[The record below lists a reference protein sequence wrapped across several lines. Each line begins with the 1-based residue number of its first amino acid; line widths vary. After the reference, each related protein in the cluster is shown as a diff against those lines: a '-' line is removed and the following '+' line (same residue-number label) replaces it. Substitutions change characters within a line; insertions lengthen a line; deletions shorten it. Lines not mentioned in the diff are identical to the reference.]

1 MATISVLMS
10 VYKSEKPEYF
20 DRALRSVWTDQTV
33 MPNQIVLI
41 KDGPLGPELD
51 KIVTKWQSEL
61 GDKMRI
67 ICNPENLGL
76 TKSLNEAIQA
86 ATGDYFARM
95 DSDDVSLPNRF
106 ADQLRYMER
115 HPEVVV
121 LGGAVQ
127 EIDENDNPGEIR
139 IYPADMPQIRKY
151 IVKANPINHPTAFL
165 RASIFK
171 EGFGYD
177 EEYQKN
183 QDLKLWYDILAAG
196 HVINNIPET
205 VLNFRR
211 TSETYRK
218 RSTKITLRNEYDI
231 YSKGIRRLYGPCNW
245 RQIYPLVRV
254 LVKSSSPQITEFIYR
269 YLFRKRAR

>member
-1 MATISVLMS
+1 
-10 VYKSEKPEYF
+10 
-20 DRALRSVWTDQTV
+20 
-33 MPNQIVLI
+33 
-41 KDGPLGPELD
+41 
-51 KIVTKWQSEL
+51 
-61 GDKMRI
+61 
-67 ICNPENLGL
+67 
-76 TKSLNEAIQA
+76 
-86 ATGDYFARM
+86 M

-127 EIDENDNPGEIR
+127 EIDENDKPGEIR
-139 IYPADMPQIRKY
+139 IYPADLKQIRKY

-196 HVINNIPET
+196 RVINNIPET
-205 VLNFRR
+205 VLKFRR

-245 RQIYPLVRV
+245 RQIYPMVRV
-254 LVKSSSPQITEFIYR
+254 LVKSTSPKITEFIYR
-269 YLFRKRAR
+269 HLFRKRTR